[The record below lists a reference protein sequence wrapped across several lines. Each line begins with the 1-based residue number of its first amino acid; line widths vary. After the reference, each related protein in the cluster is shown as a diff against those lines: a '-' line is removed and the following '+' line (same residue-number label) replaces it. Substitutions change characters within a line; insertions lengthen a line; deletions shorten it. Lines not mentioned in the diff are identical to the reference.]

1 MKTVYHPA
9 ESRGFADHGWLR
21 SSHTFSFANYYNRER
36 MHFGALRVINDDCVK
51 GGEGFGTHPHSDM
64 EIISLPLEGALQ
76 HRDSM
81 GNGSIIRRGDVQ
93 VMSAGSGI
101 THSEFNAD
109 PDQPV
114 KFLQIWVFPREK
126 GGTP

>member
-109 PDQPV
+109 PD
-114 KFLQIWVFPREK
+114 
-126 GGTP
+126 